1 MLSVATVFNSSV
13 MCVMSQKTWGQHRK
27 EAVKTKS
34 QKARAREAVYRTA
47 GRGEP
52 RMTVETLIRLLQ
64 KVEDKG
70 TDVFLDNSDAYG
82 NVLTSAVIEHNLI
95 DDYIAVVLKK
105 G

>member
-1 MLSVATVFNSSV
+1 
-13 MCVMSQKTWGQHRK
+13 
-27 EAVKTKS
+27 
-34 QKARAREAVYRTA
+34 
-47 GRGEP
+47 
-52 RMTVETLIRLLQ
+52 MTVETLIRLLQ